1 MKKIINNLYRLFTY
15 RVNLNSEDGS
25 AMVIALLIM
34 MLLMGFVALAI
45 TRTTGETV
53 ASSNDAAESRTFDAC
68 HASLE
73 LMTKNFSK
81 VFENKLTVDA
91 TDITRIESQ
100 DPSAFPEFADYG
112 FAQNIEQT
120 GDTESVI
127 LSEGQY
133 QGLTALR
140 DEWEFQSPCTS
151 LNNGVRV
158 ELRRR
163 FFNNR
168 IPIFQFGIFYDDD
181 LEFHPGPRFDFG
193 GRVHANGSMFL
204 AAGTGLYF
212 SSKVTAKNH
221 IFSDVQKNGRP
232 ATGWGQNVFIK
243 NASGV
248 YQQLTYSRGSA
259 LQSGTGPQVSGTPLP
274 APWSVLPFARRN
286 TNWSADHLTIFQG
299 NLLAEQRPLD
309 LPLKINSTINGQPTD
324 LRELVK
330 RGKAIGDLWNDG
342 TGTVNSPSIVPVTP
356 TTSDDRVTS
365 SERYYNKTGIRI
377 NLADSK
383 AKLPGC
389 WDTVANA
396 VVAGRCG
403 IRLDGEST
411 GLLEGEGPA
420 VTAAIA
426 MTGRGYRPRPMVD
439 TQATQINGNRFRI
452 PGREA
457 WIKVE
462 TIRWD
467 APTQAY
473 VAVDITEEILSLG
486 VTERAPV
493 GAINDTTYTATTD
506 TRSVIKLQRFAIEGP
521 DIPGDGSLSN
531 PITYTTSPGSINNYV
546 VAARY
551 SSGSCATAGTL
562 TAHNQGASAPNGFLS
577 DYPGGVR
584 FHLKTSNLN
593 NGSDTRSCIV
603 PFPINMFDTREGLWN
618 DTNAV
623 FNPTSTSG
631 TGNYGTNR
639 VPWAG
644 VMSMVDIDVQNLRAF
659 LEGSYNANMLAIPGT
674 PFHTANN
681 RELRSGDIPQ
691 SDNDPPKSGGWVLY
705 VSDRRGDFDFDGQYD
720 MEDVYGPNDGNLQ
733 PGEDFQFHPSQPGFN
748 TLQDDYNNLEAVRYR
763 GSTAQRCEHV
773 SVRTCEYSDKAAVFD
788 HPYFRR
794 GVRLIR
800 GQTLPGIYDSVTPAN
815 TRGFTVA
822 SENAVYVK
830 GNYNATGVA
839 NATGHSQANQY
850 LPQNTS
856 LHIPASVAA
865 DAIVILS
872 NAWQDANSFESPF
885 DLSGRV
891 ASNTTMRFAILAG
904 DTQSSLEA
912 TPNQGGGDPRMNG
925 GVHNFKRFLESWGGR
940 RMSYS
945 GSLINMFNSQNNNGP
960 FKCCNKI
967 YGPPDRNWVF
977 DSTFLNINRI
987 PPGTPFF
994 QSIQITGFQRV
1005 N

>member
-1 MKKIINNLYRLFTY
+1 MKKLINNLYRLFTY
-15 RVNLNSEDGS
+15 RVNLRSEEGS

-45 TRTTGETV
+45 TRTTGETM

-81 VFENKLTVDA
+81 VFENKLTVDG
-91 TDITRIESQ
+91 TDITRIEGQ
-100 DPSAFPEFADYG
+100 DPSAFPEFADYN

-140 DEWEFQSPCTS
+140 DEWEFQSPCQS
-151 LNNGVRV
+151 VNNGVRV

-193 GRVHANGSMFL
+193 GRVHANGHMFL
-204 AAGTGLYF
+204 AAQTGLYF
-212 SSKVTAKNH
+212 SSKVTAKGH
-221 IFSDVQKNGRP
+221 IFSNVQKNGHP
-232 ATGWGQNVFIK
+232 ATEWGQNVFVK

-248 YQQLTYSRGSA
+248 YQQLTYNRGSA
-259 LQSGTGPQVSGTPLP
+259 LTNGTGPVVTTNPLP
-274 APWSVLPFARRN
+274 TARRN
-286 TNWSADHLTIFQG
+286 VNWAADHLTIFQG

-330 RGKAIGDLWNDG
+330 RGKAVGDLWNDG
-342 TGTVNSPSIVPVTP
+342 SGSVAFPAVVPVTA
-356 TTSDDRVTS
+356 TTADDRVTS
-365 SERYYNKTGIRI
+365 SERYYNKTGLRI

-383 AKLPGC
+383 ARLPGC

-403 IRLDGEST
+403 IRLDGDAL
-411 GLLEGEGPA
+411 GLASGPVA
-420 VTAAIA
+420 GARGYVPKA
-426 MTGRGYRPRPMVD
+426 MTDGY
-439 TQATQINGNRFRI
+439 QATRINGERFLT
-452 PGREA
+452 PSKEV

-473 VAVDITEEILSLG
+473 VAVDVTEEILSLG
-486 VTERAPV
+486 VTERAPS
-493 GAINDTTYTATTD
+493 GSIIDPAYNSSPQSDS
-506 TRSVIKLQRFAIEGP
+506 RSVIKLQRFAVDGP
-521 DIPGDGSLSN
+521 DIPGNISLSTPN
-531 PITYTTSPGSINNYV
+531 DFTTYSSSNNYV
-546 VAARY
+546 VAARVSNSSNTNCRPGGPSITLRNQGDSPQNLFTQDSREHFKASNVGS
-551 SSGSCATAGTL
+551 SSGNYG
-562 TAHNQGASAPNGFLS
+562 
-577 DYPGGVR
+577 
-584 FHLKTSNLN
+584 
-593 NGSDTRSCIV
+593 CIV
-603 PFPINMFDTREGLWN
+603 AFPINMFDTREGLWN
-618 DTNAV
+618 DTNSV

-631 TGNYGTNR
+631 TGNYGTDR

-644 VMSMVDIDVQNLRAF
+644 VMSMVDIDVQNLRDF
-659 LEGSYNANMLAIPGT
+659 LEGVHNTRMPAIPGT

-681 RELRSGDIPQ
+681 RGLRSTDIPQ

-705 VSDRRGDFDFDGQYD
+705 VSDRRGDYDFDGQYD
-720 MEDVYGPNDGNLQ
+720 MEDIYQDGNLQ
-733 PGEDFQFHPSQPGFN
+733 PGEDFQFHSSQPGFGV
-748 TLQDDYNNLEAVRYR
+748 LQAEYGNEAVRYR
-763 GSTAQRCEHV
+763 GNTSLRCENTAV
-773 SVRTCEYSDKAAVFD
+773 ATCEYSDKAAVFE
-788 HPYFRR
+788 HRYFRR

-800 GQTLPGIYDSVTPAN
+800 GQTLPGIYDSVTQAN

-830 GNYNATGVA
+830 GNYNATGVS
-839 NATGHSQANQY
+839 NATGHSQPNQY

-865 DAIVILS
+865 DAVIILS
-872 NAWQDANSFESPF
+872 NDWLDANSFTSPF
-885 DLSGRV
+885 SLSGRV
-891 ASNTTMRFAILAG
+891 AGNTTMRFAILAG
-904 DTQSSLEA
+904 DTQSSLDGN
-912 TPNQGGGDPRMNG
+912 PDQGGGDPRMNG
-925 GVHNFKRFLESWGGR
+925 GVHNFKRFLENWGGR
-940 RMSYS
+940 RLSYS
-945 GSLINMFNSQNNNGP
+945 GSLINMFNSQSNNGA
-960 FKCCNKI
+960 FKCCNTV
-967 YGPPDRNWVF
+967 YNPPDRNWVF

>member
-15 RVNLNSEDGS
+15 RVDLRSEEGS

-91 TDITRIESQ
+91 TDITRIEGQ

-193 GRVHANGSMFL
+193 GRVHANGHMFL
-204 AAGTGLYF
+204 AAQTGLYF
-212 SSKVTAKNH
+212 SSKVTAKGH
-221 IFSDVQKNGRP
+221 IFSNVQKNGHP
-232 ATGWGQNVFIK
+232 ATEWGQNVFVK

-248 YQQLTYSRGSA
+248 YQQLTYNRGSA
-259 LQSGTGPQVSGTPLP
+259 LTNGTGPVVTTNPLP
-274 APWSVLPFARRN
+274 TARRN
-286 TNWSADHLTIFQG
+286 VNWAADHLTIFQG

-330 RGKAIGDLWNDG
+330 RGKAVGDLWNDG
-342 TGTVNSPSIVPVTP
+342 VGTVVGGNLIVPVTS
-356 TTSDDRVTS
+356 TTADDRVTS

-377 NLADSK
+377 NLADRKS
-383 AKLPGC
+383 KLPGC
-389 WDTVANA
+389 ASGVGETAI
-396 VVAGRCG
+396 AGRCG
-403 IRLDGEST
+403 IRLDGDAL
-411 GLLEGEGPA
+411 GLAEGIVAG
-420 VTAAIA
+420 V
-426 MTGRGYRPRPMVD
+426 RGYQPKPMTD
-439 TQATQINGNRFRI
+439 GYQATRINGERFFN
-452 PGREA
+452 GTKET

-486 VTERAPV
+486 VTEPPV
-493 GAINDTTYTATTD
+493 IYTGSPSGERFTITEPGYVANNNDS
-506 TRSVIKLQRFAIEGP
+506 RSVIKLQRFMIEGAS
-521 DIPGDGSLSN
+521 IPRSQTTDGQSFIRSIVVN
-531 PITYTTSPGSINNYV
+531 GQNQNIVNVADVNSGQSCRTWSGTPTERNAGNFPSGIANRDDRAHWKNAEIGSV
-546 VAARY
+546 
-551 SSGSCATAGTL
+551 
-562 TAHNQGASAPNGFLS
+562 
-577 DYPGGVR
+577 GGMVE
-584 FHLKTSNLN
+584 
-593 NGSDTRSCIV
+593 CVV

-618 DTNAV
+618 DTNSV

-644 VMSMVDIDVQNLRAF
+644 VMSMVDIDVQNLRSF
-659 LEGSYNANMLAIPGT
+659 LEGVHNARMPSIAGT
-674 PFHTANN
+674 PFNAANN
-681 RELRSGDIPQ
+681 RGLRSDDIPQ
-691 SDNDPPKSGGWVLY
+691 SDNDPPKTGGWVLY
-705 VSDRRGDFDFDGQYD
+705 VSDRRGDYDFDGQYD
-720 MEDVYGPNDGNLQ
+720 MEDIYQDGNLQ
-733 PGEDFQFHPSQPGFN
+733 PGEDFQFHPSQPGFGTVQTDFN
-748 TLQDDYNNLEAVRYR
+748 FEAEPYR
-763 GSTAQRCEHV
+763 GNTSQTCQV
-773 SVRTCEYSDKAAVFD
+773 NGTCEFSDRAAVFE
-788 HPYFRR
+788 HRTFRR

-800 GQTLPGIYDSVTPAN
+800 GQTLPGIYDSVTQAN

-830 GNYNATGVA
+830 GNYNATGVS
-839 NATGHSQANQY
+839 NATGHSQPNQY

-865 DAIVILS
+865 DAVIILS

-885 DLSGRV
+885 DLGGRV

-904 DTQSSLEA
+904 DTQSSLDGN
-912 TPNQGGGDPRMNG
+912 PDQGGGDPRMNG
-925 GVHNFKRFLESWGGR
+925 GVHNFKRFLENWGGR
-940 RMSYS
+940 RLSYS
-945 GSLINMFNSQNNNGP
+945 GSLINMFNSQSNNGA
-960 FKCCNKI
+960 FKCCNTV
-967 YGPPDRNWVF
+967 YNPPDRNWVF

>member
-15 RVNLNSEDGS
+15 RVDLRSEEGS

-91 TDITRIESQ
+91 TDITRIEGQ

-193 GRVHANGSMFL
+193 GRVHANGHMFL
-204 AAGTGLYF
+204 AAQTGLYF
-212 SSKVTAKNH
+212 SSKVTAKGH
-221 IFSDVQKNGRP
+221 IFSNVQKNGHP
-232 ATGWGQNVFIK
+232 ATEWGQNVFVK

-259 LQSGTGPQVSGTPLP
+259 LTNGTGPVVTTNPLP
-274 APWSVLPFARRN
+274 TARRN
-286 TNWSADHLTIFQG
+286 VSWAADHLTIFQG

-330 RGKAIGDLWNDG
+330 RGKAVGDLWNDG
-342 TGTVNSPSIVPVTP
+342 TGTVNSPSIVPVTS
-356 TTSDDRVTS
+356 TTADDRVTS
-365 SERYYNKTGIRI
+365 SERYYNKTGFRI

-389 WDTVANA
+389 WDTVANT

-411 GLLEGEGPA
+411 GLLAGEGPA
-420 VTAAIA
+420 VGAAIA
-426 MTGRGYRPRPMVD
+426 MTGRGYRPRPMAD
-439 TQATQINGNRFRI
+439 GYQATQINGNRFRIDI

-486 VTERAPV
+486 VTERAPTGLIV
-493 GAINDTTYTATTD
+493 DPSYTGTTD
-506 TRSVIKLQRFAIEGP
+506 SRSVIKLQRFVIAGA
-521 DIPGDGSLSN
+521 DIPDQGLSTPSN
-531 PITYTTSPGSINNYV
+531 YTTAVGTNNYV
-546 VAARY
+546 VAARVQSTST
-551 SSGSCATAGTL
+551 SSCRNSGIT
-562 TAHNQGASAPNGFLS
+562 HEERNQGNSAPNGFTS
-577 DYPGGVR
+577 DYTQSSPPLSNL
-584 FHLKTSNLN
+584 FHLKNADRNIISV
-593 NGSDTRSCIV
+593 GSGWSPCIV
-603 PFPINMFDTREGLWN
+603 PFPTNIFDTREGLWN
-618 DTNAV
+618 DTNSV

-644 VMSMVDIDVQNLRAF
+644 VMSMVDIDVQNLRDF
-659 LEGSYNANMLAIPGT
+659 LEGVHNTRMPALPGT
-674 PFHTANN
+674 PFYTANN

-691 SDNDPPKSGGWVLY
+691 SDNDPPKTGGWVLY
-705 VSDRRGDFDFDGQYD
+705 VSDRRGDYDFDGQYD
-720 MEDVYGPNDGNLQ
+720 MEDIYQDGNLQ
-733 PGEDFQFHPSQPGFN
+733 PGEDFQHFSSQTGFG
-748 TLQDDYNNLEAVRYR
+748 TLQTDYFNLEAVRYR
-763 GSTAQRCEHV
+763 GSTSQRCENATV
-773 SVRTCEYSDKAAVFD
+773 ATCEYSDKAAVFD

-800 GQTLPGIYDSVTPAN
+800 GQTLPGIYDSVTQAN

-822 SENAVYVK
+822 SENAVYVQ
-830 GNYNATGVA
+830 GNYNATDRK
-839 NATGHSQANQY
+839 
-850 LPQNTS
+850 
-856 LHIPASVAA
+856 SV
-865 DAIVILS
+865 V
-872 NAWQDANSFESPF
+872 
-885 DLSGRV
+885 
-891 ASNTTMRFAILAG
+891 
-904 DTQSSLEA
+904 
-912 TPNQGGGDPRMNG
+912 
-925 GVHNFKRFLESWGGR
+925 
-940 RMSYS
+940 
-945 GSLINMFNSQNNNGP
+945 
-960 FKCCNKI
+960 
-967 YGPPDRNWVF
+967 
-977 DSTFLNINRI
+977 
-987 PPGTPFF
+987 
-994 QSIQITGFQRV
+994 
-1005 N
+1005 